1 MFNTLYHY
9 GSNRRCF
16 GILKVQEFRMND
28 IRKSNDYRELLMIYP
43 EIFDVILDKYKQA
56 PFPFKYEHLEDSAA
70 MRSLVYQ
77 TEDLID
83 HALDSG
89 DFSNFVTCFSE
100 ASDMLSQW
108 RGYANDGKG
117 CCLGVSFDALN
128 KYCDNSNGVLLL
140 KKVQYVTKE
149 ELSEITEQTATE
161 ILSELK
167 GLRKWIVE
175 NMTFDDEADDTDGLL
190 GFNFHGMIK
199 SALTDSLTL
208 KSSGFSEEKEWRLFL
223 ATQAY
228 KKPEW
233 VLGEDRKMVGPR
245 GFEETLSYLRNNI
258 CFNIT
263 EDNISPYIAIHF
275 RDFESAPV
283 CEFWLGPKS
292 KISRCD
298 LELFLAKEG
307 YSGLKI
313 CESNISYR

>member
-1 MFNTLYHY
+1 MISTLYHY

-16 GILKVQEFRMND
+16 GILKDREFRMSD
-28 IRKSNDYRELLMIYP
+28 IRKSNDYRELLMLYP
-43 EIFDVILDKYKQA
+43 EIFDIILDKYKQA
-56 PFPFKYEHLEDSAA
+56 PFPFKYEHLDSVAA
-70 MRSLVYQ
+70 MQALVYQ
-77 TEDLID
+77 TEDMID
-83 HALDSG
+83 HELDSG

-100 ASDMLSQW
+100 TPDMLSQW

-117 CCLGVSFDALN
+117 CCLGFSFDAL
-128 KYCDNSNGVLLL
+128 KEYCDNSNGVLLL
-140 KKVQYVTKE
+140 EEVRYVTKD
-149 ELSEITEQTATE
+149 ELSEIAVQTATD

-175 NMTFDDEADDTDGLL
+175 NMTFDDDADDTDGLL
-190 GFNFHGMIK
+190 GFNFHGMIENT
-199 SALTDSLTL
+199 LTDSLVL

-233 VLGEDRKMVGPR
+233 VLGEAKKIGGPR

-258 CFNIT
+258 QFNIT
-263 EDNISPYIAIHF
+263 EDNISPYVTIRF
-275 RDFESAPV
+275 RDFASIPV

-292 KISRCD
+292 QISKCD

-307 YSGLKI
+307 YLGLKI